1 MYNTMLNEQE
11 IKSIPIIYQRQKLNL
26 LMVYIKLNKS
36 HYRVLKKLQTV
47 TEVLRTVRTF
57 FDHST

>member
-1 MYNTMLNEQE
+1 MLNEQE

-47 TEVLRTVRTF
+47 IEVLRTVRTLF

>member
-1 MYNTMLNEQE
+1 MLNEQE

-26 LMVYIKLNKS
+26 LMVYIKLSKS

-47 TEVLRTVRTF
+47 TEVLRTVRTLF